1 MQRAPKS
8 TKTINRSRYNPQL
21 LSYVTLLRFGSSEHP
36 DFSKPVLNY
45 QTIAKVLKRP
55 VTTVIE
61 LVRLGMR
68 TYYHAYKI
76 DPPRR
81 SKFTQQQ
88 VGYLVAPSTL

>member
-8 TKTINRSRYNPQL
+8 AKTFNRSRYYPQL

-36 DFSKPVLNY
+36 DFFRPFLNY
-45 QTIAKVLKRP
+45 QTIEKILKRP

-68 TYYHAYKI
+68 TYSHA
-76 DPPRR
+76 
-81 SKFTQQQ
+81 F
-88 VGYLVAPSTL
+88 

>member
-36 DFSKPVLNY
+36 DFSRPVLNY

-68 TYYHAYKI
+68 TYSHAY
-76 DPPRR
+76 
-81 SKFTQQQ
+81 
-88 VGYLVAPSTL
+88 